1 MPDASD
7 NGVLND
13 VLDEGL
19 SRLAVTGPEF
29 GSGLSNHGPM
39 AAEALVRLGR
49 ADVVEHWL
57 DDYLKRL
64 DAAPRATDR
73 ITDQTWREALGVRKR
88 VGDWEAYF
96 RDQMSEQPWQD
107 VLARW
112 WPRLAPGLAAAGTH
126 GIIRTSH
133 AARSLAAAEAAAAA
147 EGAGVASATVTGGIA
162 AAEGAA
168 VAGGTVGAGS
178 ATARTAE
185 RRDELARGLA
195 YWAASYLQ
203 LPGTPRTAGTLDL
216 GAALQGLPLASQPPA
231 RGLITEG
238 LTTGLAGEQR
248 FGPAV
253 AALRPPADVAAD
265 LLAFGREFTRIFL
278 AYGGERPITLL
289 HAVTAPVAARSVLPL
304 LPDAVARP
312 TYDALWQV
320 GAGLYAVYAGGV
332 VPRPLPTAAPPSPD
346 EVTDQAVAT
355 GDEHAIKLTEA
366 CLRLHAESPDPLF
379 LHAAARASELLG

>member
-7 NGVLND
+7 ND

-19 SRLAVTGPEF
+19 SRLAATGPEF
-29 GSGLSNHGPM
+29 RGGLSNHGPM
-39 AAEALVRLGR
+39 AAEALVRLDR
-49 ADVVEHWL
+49 ADAVEHWL
-57 DDYLKRL
+57 DDYLKQL
-64 DAAPRATDR
+64 DDAPRATGR
-73 ITDQTWREALGVRKR
+73 ITDQTWPEALGVRKR

-96 RDQMSEQPWQD
+96 RDQMSEQPWRD

-112 WPRLAPGLAAAGTH
+112 WPRLVPGLAAAGTH

-133 AARSLAAAEAAAAA
+133 AARSLAAAEAAAVA
-147 EGAGVASATVTGGIA
+147 EGAAIAGGA
-162 AAEGAA
+162 VGARGAA
-168 VAGGTVGAGS
+168 VAGGT
-178 ATARTAE
+178 TAHTAE

-195 YWAASYLQ
+195 YWAASYLP

-320 GAGLYAVYAGGV
+320 GAGLYAVYTGGV
-332 VPRPLPTAAPPSPD
+332 VPRPLPTGAPPSPD
-346 EVTDQAVAT
+346 EVTDRAVAT

-379 LHAAARASELLG
+379 LHAAARASDLLG

>member
-7 NGVLND
+7 NG

-29 GSGLSNHGPM
+29 AGGLSNHGPM

-49 ADVVEHWL
+49 ANAVERWL

-64 DAAPRATDR
+64 DEAPRATDPVS
-73 ITDQTWREALGVRKR
+73 DQTWREALGAHRR
-88 VGDWEAYF
+88 VADWEVYF
-96 RDQMSEQPWQD
+96 RRQLDGQPWRD

-112 WPRLAPGLAAAGTH
+112 WPRLLPGVAAAATH
-126 GIIRTSH
+126 GVIRTSH
-133 AARSLAAAEAAAAA
+133 AARSLAAAEAAAAD
-147 EGAGVASATVTGGIA
+147 
-162 AAEGAA
+162 
-168 VAGGTVGAGS
+168 
-178 ATARTAE
+178 TAQ

-195 YWAASYLQ
+195 YWAASYLE
-203 LPGTPRTAGTLDL
+203 LPGTPRTAGELDL
-216 GAALQGLPLASQPPA
+216 GDALRGLPAAAESAAP
-231 RGLITEG
+231 GLITEA
-238 LTTGLAGEQR
+238 LKKSLAGDRR

-265 LLAFGREFTRIFL
+265 MLALAREFTRIFL
-278 AYGGERPITLL
+278 VYGGERPIALL

-304 LPDAVARP
+304 LPDTAARP

-320 GAGLYAVYAGGV
+320 GAGLYTVYTGGV
-332 VPRPLPTAAPPSPD
+332 TPLPLPAVPPPAPED
-346 EVTDQAVAT
+346 VADRAVAN

-366 CLRLHAESPDPLF
+366 CLRLHAEAPDPLF
-379 LHAAARASELLG
+379 LHAATRASDLLG

>member
-1 MPDASD
+1 MPDTSD
-7 NGVLND
+7 NG

-19 SRLAVTGPEF
+19 SRLAATGPEF
-29 GSGLSNHGPM
+29 GGGLSNHGPM

-64 DAAPRATDR
+64 DDAPRATDP
-73 ITDQTWREALGVRKR
+73 ITDQTWREALGVSRR

-96 RDQMSEQPWQD
+96 RAQMTEQPWQD
-107 VLARW
+107 VLASW
-112 WPRLAPGLAAAGTH
+112 WPRLVPGLAAAATH

-133 AARSLAAAEAAAAA
+133 AARSLAAAE
-147 EGAGVASATVTGGIA
+147 TP
-162 AAEGAA
+162 
-168 VAGGTVGAGS
+168 
-178 ATARTAE
+178 TAE
-185 RRDELARGLA
+185 RQHELAWGLA

-203 LPGTPRTAGTLDL
+203 LPGIPRTAGTLDL
-216 GAALQGLPLASQPPA
+216 GAALQGLPLASRPPA
-231 RGLITEG
+231 RGMITEA
-238 LTTGLAGEQR
+238 LATGLAGEQR

-278 AYGGERPITLL
+278 AYGGERPIALL

-332 VPRPLPTAAPPSPD
+332 TPRPLPASAPPSRD
-346 EVTDQAVAT
+346 EVADRAVAN

-366 CLRLHAESPDPLF
+366 CLRLNAEVPDPLF
-379 LHAAARASELLG
+379 PHAAARASELLG